1 MVLDAVLILEYW
13 DPRKGARL
21 AMHRSSGAGAARLS
35 LSPRSLHFGA
45 LFAILV
51 QDASCL
57 GGPCCSSWCSTEACV
72 AVIYALFFYILA
84 RGLADGSR
92 P

>member
-1 MVLDAVLILEYW
+1 MLDAVLILEYW
-13 DPRKGARL
+13 DPREGARL
-21 AMHRSSGAGAARLS
+21 VMHRSSGAGAARLS
-35 LSPRSLHFGA
+35 LSLRSLHSGA

-51 QDASCL
+51 RDASCL
-57 GGPCCSSWCSTEACV
+57 GGPCCSSWCSVEACA

-84 RGLADGSR
+84 RGLADGSG

>member
-1 MVLDAVLILEYW
+1 MLGAVLIFEYW
-13 DPRKGARL
+13 DPCEGARL
-21 AMHRSSGAGAARLS
+21 AMHQSSGAGAAQLS
-35 LSPRSLHFGA
+35 LSPRLLHSGA

-51 QDASCL
+51 RDASCL
-57 GGPCCSSWCSTEACV
+57 GGPCCSSWCSVEACA
-72 AVIYALFFYILA
+72 AVIYALFFCILV